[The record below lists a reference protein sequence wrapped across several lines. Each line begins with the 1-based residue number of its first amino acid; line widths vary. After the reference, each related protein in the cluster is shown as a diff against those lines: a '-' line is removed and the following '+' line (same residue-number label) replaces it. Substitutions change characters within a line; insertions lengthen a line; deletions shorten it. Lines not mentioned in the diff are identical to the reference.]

1 MGAMR
6 VFQKSKC
13 YVLKLGIIIILLFGI
28 TTIIVS
34 ASTSTINID
43 PLSKTVSTGESFS
56 INVSCV
62 PGQPIK
68 SFEFKL
74 SFDPSLLQIN
84 SVTEGDVFNGYST
97 FFSSGTI
104 DNTAGTVVNIYNLIV
119 GAGNVSSF
127 GNFVIINCTAKD
139 TAGVS
144 TLDLYEFGIT
154 NESGF
159 LSINVNDGSATI
171 QEPANE
177 DPPPGD
183 GGYSPPAGDD
193 DEQNNT
199 EDQNKPPETPTK
211 PSGPS
216 FIEMGVEYVYSSST
230 YDIDGDLIRYKFNW
244 GDGTYSDW
252 SEYTSSNVSISMSHS
267 WNLISTFEV
276 KVMAQDVNNTNS
288 SWSSFSEVIVS
299 QVVAGETPSV
309 ADINYSSNESD
320 DLTIEF
326 DASGSFDPDENI
338 ANYLWD
344 FGDGENGTGIST
356 IHTYANPG
364 TYTVILNI
372 TDNKSNILYSQNINV
387 IVGSEVEEESEEKG
401 FPLIYVVIGI
411 IGLALAIFICLM
423 VFFRDNVVFFFSQNV
438 TNRFSHKNKL
448 HDMDKIRKLDKKI
461 QELKKTREKIDY
473 EKRSDTII
481 DKQPFKL
488 ENYSKTHEKNN
499 IETESLYNQ
508 EKSFD
513 DIYIHKKIEEDYITS
528 IEQKVDNIIISNKE
542 DVVYKRKEWH

>member
-1 MGAMR
+1 MGTMR
-6 VFQKSKC
+6 IFQKSKC

-84 SVTEGDVFNGYST
+84 SVTEGDIFNGYST

-119 GAGNVSSF
+119 GAGNVSSS

-154 NESGF
+154 NESEF

-199 EDQNKPPETPTK
+199 EDQNKPPETPIK

-276 KVMAQDVNNTNS
+276 KVMAQDENNTNS
-288 SWSSFSEVIVS
+288 SWSSSFEVIVS

-338 ANYLWD
+338 ANYLWG

-372 TDNKSNILYSQNINV
+372 TDNKSNILYSQNIIV
-387 IVGSEVEEESEEKG
+387 IVGSDVEEESEEKG

-438 TNRFSHKNKL
+438 TNRFSHRNKL
-448 HDMDKIRKLDKKI
+448 HDMDKIGKLDVKI
-461 QELKKTREKIDY
+461 QELKRTREKIDY
-473 EKRSDTII
+473 EKRSDTSR

-528 IEQKVDNIIISNKE
+528 IEQKVDNIIISKKKVA
-542 DVVYKRKEWH
+542 DYKRKEWH